1 LGAVAYFWG
10 HALAFFAFALAFGG
24 KCLQNPGSQAG
35 RIGWEEEWDEAIR
48 REDPAEGAWESHNA
62 RAVGWG

>member
-35 RIGWEEEWDEAIR
+35 RIGGDEDWTAGM
-48 REDPAEGAWESHNA
+48 DAGKFAC
-62 RAVGWG
+62 